1 MDLILKYFPELTS
14 QQIKQ
19 FEQLM
24 LILPRLNE
32 RVNVISRK
40 DIAYLE
46 ERHILHSLSIAKL
59 LRFDSNARVLDVG
72 TGGGFPG
79 IPLALMFPEASFTL
93 VDSIRKKISLV
104 SEIVEEL
111 NLKNVTPVNQRMEQ
125 LNLKADFVVSRAVTA
140 FPKLHLWTQK
150 LIVPGSG
157 QSMPNGLISLKGG
170 DLDKELMPF
179 KQQVKVFPLSSW
191 YEESF
196 FSTKMIVY
204 LKK

>member
-14 QQIKQ
+14 QQIKH

-24 LILPRLNE
+24 LILPRLND

-59 LRFDSNARVLDVG
+59 LRFDSKARVLDVG

-104 SEIVEEL
+104 SEIVKEL

-125 LNLKADFVVSRAVTA
+125 LNLKADFVISRAVTA

-150 LIVPGSG
+150 LIEPGSG

-179 KQQVKVFPLSSW
+179 KQQVEVFPLSSW